1 MRLLTTFIKDFSLSA
16 LVAGFITVLVGFT
29 SSAVLVFQAAQ
40 SFGATPEQ
48 ISSWLWA
55 LGIGIGLSGLVL
67 SLYYKIPIATA
78 WSTPGAAILIAGAS
92 GFSIHE
98 AIGAF
103 IATGLLITIAGFSGL
118 FERLLKYIPVSL
130 ASAMLAGILLQ
141 FGLNFFSSMSN
152 NALLITGMLF
162 TYLLAKRFIPRYAIL
177 FSLAVGIFIAANQ
190 GQLHFGQLSLQL
202 TSPVWIDPAWS
213 LQAIISLTLPLFV
226 VTMTSQNLPGVAMI
240 QAAGYKPP
248 TSSIVGWTGTATT
261 LLASFGAFAINLAAI
276 SAAICLGKEAHEDRH
291 RRYIAAAVSGI
302 FYILL
307 GLFGATVTTVFMAFP
322 QPLIFAIAGL
332 ALFGTIAS
340 SLVGALSIE
349 AEREAALIT
358 FLVTASGLSLF
369 GVGAAFWGLVAGII
383 SLIILKSHKAA

>member
-1 MRLLTTFIKDFSLSA
+1 MLHSSLVKDFSISA

-40 SFGATPEQ
+40 SFGATPAQ

-55 LGIGIGLSGLVL
+55 LGLGIGLSGLVL
-67 SLYYKIPIATA
+67 SLYYKIPVATA

-92 GFSIHE
+92 GFNIHE

-103 IATGLLITIAGFSGL
+103 IITGILIAIAGFSGL
-118 FERLLKYIPVSL
+118 FERAIKYIPVSL

-141 FGLNFFSSMSN
+141 FGLNVFTAMSV
-152 NALLITGMLF
+152 NAALINGMLLV
-162 TYLLAKRFIPRYAIL
+162 YLLAKRFMPRYAIL
-177 FSLAVGIFIAANQ
+177 LSLAVGILITAIQ
-190 GQLHFGQLSLQL
+190 GQLHFTALSLQL
-202 TSPVWIDPAWS
+202 TSPVWIYPQWS
-213 LQAIISLTLPLFV
+213 LEASVSLALPLFV

-240 QAAGYKPP
+240 QAAGYRVP

-261 LLASFGAFAINLAAI
+261 LLAPFGAFAINLAAI
-276 SAAICLGKEAHEDRH
+276 SAAICLGKEAHQDKH
-291 RRYIAAAVSGI
+291 RRYIAAVASGT

-307 GLFGATVTTVFMAFP
+307 GLFGATVTAVFMAFP

-340 SLVGALSIE
+340 SLVGALSLE

-358 FLVTASGLSLF
+358 FLVTASGLTLF
-369 GVGAAFWGLVAGII
+369 GVGAAFWGLVAGIV
-383 SLIILKSHKAA
+383 SLLVLKTKKPV